1 MHRGT
6 EKGNASDCVTAAQL
20 SVSLHGVSD
29 IQYEEYD
36 EVPYW
41 DGMNMID
48 KESNRNTPF
57 IRVSVLFFVHQ
68 LVVELDEKQSLVLH
82 CCE

>member
-1 MHRGT
+1 
-6 EKGNASDCVTAAQL
+6 
-20 SVSLHGVSD
+20 VSD
-29 IQYEEYD
+29 IKYEEYN

-41 DGMNMID
+41 DRMNMID
-48 KESNRNTPF
+48 KESNRNTPL

-68 LVVELDEKQSLVLH
+68 LVVELNEKQSLVLH